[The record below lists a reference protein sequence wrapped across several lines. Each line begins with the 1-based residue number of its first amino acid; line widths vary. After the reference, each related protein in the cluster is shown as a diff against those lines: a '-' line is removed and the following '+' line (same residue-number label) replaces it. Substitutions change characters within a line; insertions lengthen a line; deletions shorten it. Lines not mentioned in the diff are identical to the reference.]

1 MTPYESLL
9 ATISKDSVKKY
20 VYCKPKK
27 KPIETIAGS
36 QSLSQDTYVPSGDSP
51 DGDVLDK
58 DDADYRDNE
67 LESEEEQE
75 EGEGEAAANQQC
87 GKCAYWHISPSV
99 SSLEV

>member
-20 VYCKPKK
+20 VYCKPEKR
-27 KPIETIAGS
+27 PTETIAGS
-36 QSLSQDTYVPSGDSP
+36 QSLSQDSHVPSGDSP
-51 DGDVLDK
+51 EGDVLDK

-75 EGEGEAAANQQC
+75 EGEGEPAVKQQC
-87 GKCAYWHISPSV
+87 GKCAYWHIS
-99 SSLEV
+99 SSLSSYEV